1 MFNYQMESK
10 MYMSMLR
17 LLQWLIGQMQ
27 MKRKDG
33 ILRKQKD
40 IDGHED
46 QKEKV
51 ICIHL
56 LSGKVT
62 KI

>member
-1 MFNYQMESK
+1 MFNYQMGSK

-33 ILRKQKD
+33 ILRKQND
-40 IDGHED
+40 IDGHQA
-46 QKEKV
+46 QKEKE